1 LRRVDRDPMALRK
14 PKGKAMVFV
23 STIIGVLGGIL
34 AMSSLF
40 VSKSPQARQQL
51 EKLAKYQGWIGLT
64 MFGWGVWELI
74 ETVLGMGL
82 LSQRP
87 LLWIFW
93 LAMAVADFSVGL
105 ILGFGLI
112 ATYALRGNAVAVEK
126 GARLRESLV
135 KFQVPLGILAIVTS
149 LGYTAFWF
157 I

>member
-1 LRRVDRDPMALRK
+1 MI
-14 PKGKAMVFV
+14 FV

-40 VSKSPQARQQL
+40 VGRSAQAAAQL

-74 ETVLGMGL
+74 ETVLGLGL
-82 LSQRP
+82 LGQRP

-105 ILGFGLI
+105 LLGFGLI
-112 ATYALRGNAVAVEK
+112 ATYALRGNAMAIEK
-126 GARLRESLV
+126 GNRLRQGLV
-135 KFQVPLGILAIVTS
+135 KFKVPLGALAVLTS

>member
-1 LRRVDRDPMALRK
+1 
-14 PKGKAMVFV
+14 MVYL

-34 AMSSLF
+34 ALSSLF
-40 VSKSPQARQQL
+40 VGKSPDARD
-51 EKLAKYQGWIGLT
+51 KLAKLAQYQGWIGLT

-74 ETVLGMGL
+74 ETVLGLGL
-82 LSQRP
+82 LSHRP

-105 ILGFGLI
+105 LLGFGLI
-112 ATYALRGNAVAVEK
+112 STYAFRGNAMAIEK

-135 KFQVPLGILAIVTS
+135 RFQVPLGFLAIITS
-149 LGYTAFWF
+149 LGYTVINF

>member
-1 LRRVDRDPMALRK
+1 MI
-14 PKGKAMVFV
+14 FV

-34 AMSSLF
+34 AMSSVF
-40 VSKSPQARQQL
+40 VSRAPDARDKL

-74 ETVLGMGL
+74 ECILG
-82 LSQRP
+82 LSFLGSHP
-87 LLWIFW
+87 LMWIFW

-112 ATYALRGNAVAVEK
+112 STYAFRGNAVAIEK
-126 GARLRESLV
+126 GANLRAALV
-135 KFQVPLGILAIVTS
+135 KFQVPLGILAIITS
-149 LGYTAFWF
+149 VGYTAISF